1 MLCCLDFPTH
11 FPIRLSKLF
20 ENITGKHMHYI
31 LKKYSKQ
38 ITHKENKPKGWSNS
52 KGDLGWCYWR
62 GKREELGVKNTITWV
77 CIIDVMQKVPQLRRS
92 YAR

>member
-38 ITHKENKPKGWSNS
+38 ITHKENKPKG
-52 KGDLGWCYWR
+52 
-62 GKREELGVKNTITWV
+62 
-77 CIIDVMQKVPQLRRS
+77 
-92 YAR
+92 